1 MYLAP
6 QNIPHAIV
14 MTNGNKVVLYCIV
27 CGDYAVL
34 KGRDF
39 VVDHLEMW

>member
-1 MYLAP
+1 
-6 QNIPHAIV
+6 
-14 MTNGNKVVLYCIV
+14 MTMPVSKDGISLLTIWR

-39 VVDHLEMW
+39 VVDHMEMW